1 MDQRPAL
8 KGRLKNLVGRPV
20 LLAGACL
27 VVLAGCQAS
36 DSNSSTFSLS
46 GTIEVTEVFIRSE
59 VAGKL
64 MQLEVEQGDL
74 VEAGQLLGTIDHEK
88 LEIQRAERE
97 ADLELARIQLT
108 QAERELELTRQRVQ
122 SHVQEAEAS
131 LAYARSRL
139 ELALA
144 GEREEERANAAE
156 EVREVQASLKKA
168 EEDLRR
174 MERLVSE
181 GVLAQER
188 LDGAQA
194 VYDQTF
200 ARFRAAQNRRSM
212 MVQGTR
218 KEDIDAARAQERS
231 AQAEL
236 AMVRADLSLIPLK
249 EEDVALGRGRVEK
262 AARRL
267 DLIEAQIRDAFLYS
281 PIVGVVAEKFQE
293 PGEVVTVGMPI
304 VSVSDLRKVWLWVYV
319 PEQDLG
325 RIRLRDEASVE
336 VDSYPG
342 RQFPGRVVF
351 IRQEAE
357 FTPKNIQTKEER
369 VNLVFGAKVEVNNPD
384 GILKPGLPADALLIR
399 R

>member
-1 MDQRPAL
+1 MNRRSPD
-8 KGRLKNLVGRPV
+8 KGAIRSPIARPV

-27 VVLAGCQAS
+27 IVLAGCQAS

-46 GTIEVTEVFIRSE
+46 GTIEGTEVFIRSE

-88 LEIQRAERE
+88 LEIQRAETE
-97 ADLELARIQLT
+97 ADLELVRIRLT
-108 QAERELELTRQRVQ
+108 QAKRDLELTRQRVQ

-131 LAYARSRL
+131 LAYAQSRL

-156 EVREVQASLKKA
+156 EVREVQASLRKA
-168 EEDLRR
+168 EADLRR

-181 GVLAQER
+181 GVVPQER

-194 VYDQTF
+194 VYDQTL
-200 ARFRAAQNRRSM
+200 ARFRAAQNRLSM

-218 KEDIDAARAQERS
+218 KEDIDAARAQEQS

-249 EEDVALGRGRVEK
+249 EEEVAVGRSRVKK

-267 DLIEAQIRDAFLYS
+267 DLIEARIRDAFLYS
-281 PIVGVVAEKFQE
+281 PIVGVVAQKFQE

-319 PEQDLG
+319 PERDLG

-336 VDSYPG
+336 VDAYPG

-369 VNLVFGAKVEVNNPD
+369 VNLVFGVKVEVNNPD